1 MPPFRRVQENR
12 ISSDRQPG
20 IGQANIR
27 GGPTGRTIA
36 DSISA
41 LPERPTIYPL
51 GPGLDRIDKLPGAKP
66 PFGFRGF
73 QGFDTSETA
82 RENYISRTGGGY
94 PDRPRDSS
102 TFMDRYED
110 YPFLLEDPNPR
121 ITPKGRRVGPRHWQV
136 DKDMFKDMMIPDM
149 KIGRGIG
156 SLMPYEETA
165 VDPSDWRI
173 LQQIIKAGE
182 NPDDYTQ
189 TASTNLM
196 QTSDFI
202 DILNDMYNSA
212 IQSGNQRSADTYLE
226 GIQSLMGTL
235 PRAARGGLMSLRR

>member
-1 MPPFRRVQENR
+1 MAFTRRPQERSSPSLGYR

-20 IGQANIR
+20 IEQANIR
-27 GGPTGRTIA
+27 PTV
-36 DSISA
+36 
-41 LPERPTIYPL
+41 
-51 GPGLDRIDKLPGAKP
+51 
-66 PFGFRGF
+66 RGF

-94 PDRPRDSS
+94 PNRPQLSK
-102 TFMDRYED
+102 RYNPEPYRPDQDVIPD
-110 YPFLLEDPNPR
+110 YLLRRFGKDPR
-121 ITPKGRRVGPRHWQV
+121 ITPKGMRVGPRHWQV
-136 DKDMFKDMMIPDM
+136 DKDMFEDMFIPNRQ
-149 KIGRGIG
+149 IGRGIG

>member
-1 MPPFRRVQENR
+1 MSFARRPQERSSPSLGYR

-20 IGQANIR
+20 IEQANIR

-136 DKDMFKDMMIPDM
+136 DKDMFEDMFIPNRQ
-149 KIGRGIG
+149 IGRGI
-156 SLMPYEETA
+156 
-165 VDPSDWRI
+165 D
-173 LQQIIKAGE
+173 
-182 NPDDYTQ
+182 TQ
-189 TASTNLM
+189 TASNDLM
-196 QTSDFI
+196 QTNGFI
-202 DILNDMYNSA
+202 NLLNDMYNSA
-212 IQSGNQRSADTYLE
+212 IQDGNQREADTYLRE
-226 GIQSLMGTL
+226 IQSLMGTL